1 MSDILDFYKE
11 QASAAISP
19 LSWLQRLKDE
29 ALADFT
35 QKGFPTRSHEDW
47 KYTSVDSFLNK
58 RFSLNQTPVKR
69 PETPGA
75 EAVPVGQHV
84 RFSNG
89 VLLNAEEIAACMPAG
104 AIVKPWPLALKEH
117 PELVQPYLG
126 QILAHD
132 HGFQALNTAMLQCG
146 LFIYLPENCH
156 LKTPLVL
163 SHWQDQHTQ
172 ATYIRHVI
180 VAEAQSQATIIEDY
194 HGLDGVDY
202 YTNAITEVSVGQD
215 ATINHYKIQREGSLG
230 YHIGHTAAR
239 QAKNSDFN
247 SHVLSLGGKLA
258 RSDITIALQ
267 QEQARCLL
275 NGIYIPVSDQH
286 IDHHTTV
293 YHNLPQCKS
302 IQDYKGILKGKS
314 RAVFNGKVIVAKDAQ
329 QSLAEQQN
337 KNLLLSAKAEIDS
350 KPQLEI
356 FADDVTC
363 THGATVGQ
371 LDEEALFYLA
381 TRGINREEAS
391 RYMIH
396 AFAADN
402 LKRVCIPEL
411 ADWMKTLLNRQ
422 LG

>member
-11 QASAAISP
+11 QASGSISP
-19 LSWLQRLKDE
+19 VLWLQHLKDD

-35 QKGFPTRSHEDW
+35 EKGFPTRAHEDW
-47 KYTSVDSFLNK
+47 KYTSVDSFLKK
-58 RFSLNQTPVKR
+58 RFSLNQTPAKQ
-69 PETPGA
+69 PEMPSA
-75 EAVPVGQHV
+75 DVPVGQHV

-89 VLLNAEEIAACMPAG
+89 VVLNAEEIAACMPAG
-104 AIVKPWPLALKEH
+104 VIVKPWSVALKEH
-117 PELVQPYLG
+117 PELVKPYLG
-126 QILAHD
+126 QIVAHD
-132 HGFQALNTAMLQCG
+132 HGFQALNTALLQCG

-163 SHWQDQHTQ
+163 SHWQDQDAQ
-172 ATYIRHVI
+172 ATYIRHVV
-180 VAEAQSQATIIEDY
+180 VAEARSHATIIEDY
-194 HGLDGVDY
+194 QGLDDFDY

-215 ATINHYKIQREGSLG
+215 ATISHYKTQREGNLG
-230 YHIGHTAAR
+230 YHIGHTAVQ
-239 QAKNSDFN
+239 QAKNSEFN
-247 SHVLSLGGKLA
+247 SHVLSLGGKLV

-275 NGIYIPVSDQH
+275 NGIYVPVSDQH

-293 YHNLPQCKS
+293 FHNLPQCQS

-337 KNLLLSAKAEIDS
+337 KNLLLSANAEIDT